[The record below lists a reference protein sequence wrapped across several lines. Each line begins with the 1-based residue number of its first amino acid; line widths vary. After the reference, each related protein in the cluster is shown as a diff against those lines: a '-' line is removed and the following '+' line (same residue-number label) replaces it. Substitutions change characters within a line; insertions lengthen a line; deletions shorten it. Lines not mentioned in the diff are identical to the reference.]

1 MTDDGSV
8 QELQQRPGPSPD
20 LQGLDRLVGTW
31 QVTGSAEGTVTYEG
45 LDGGFFLLQQVELE
59 QYGQR
64 VKGIEVIGRLQP
76 FGEEPSD
83 DIWSR
88 YYDSMGTRSTTSTT
102 SMATR

>member
-31 QVTGSAEGTVTYEG
+31 QVTGGAEGTVTYEW